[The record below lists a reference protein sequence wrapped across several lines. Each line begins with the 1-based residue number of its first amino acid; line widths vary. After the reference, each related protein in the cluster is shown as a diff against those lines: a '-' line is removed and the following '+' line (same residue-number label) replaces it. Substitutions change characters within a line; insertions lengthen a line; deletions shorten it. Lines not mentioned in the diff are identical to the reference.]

1 MRTLTQAQV
10 AQGQLGH
17 QQAVDV
23 LGQWRMRV
31 PRHTALVKDCLALLA
46 QCTSRLALTADPAEC
61 EALFR
66 WLRHVATVGDAKSLV
81 ELVVMT
87 EVTSTA
93 ERSAKAPCT
102 SKSFCQR
109 GAWQLTSLNQTVL

>member
-1 MRTLTQAQV
+1 LASARRACVLSTKQV
-10 AQGQLGH
+10 AQGLFGH
-17 QQAVDV
+17 QQAIDV

-31 PRHTALVKDCLALLA
+31 PRHTTLVKDCLALLA
-46 QCTSRLALTADPAEC
+46 KCTSRLALTADPAEC

-87 EVTSTA
+87 EVTSADPAPSSLPQEASRTA
-93 ERSAKAPCT
+93 ERTA
-102 SKSFCQR
+102 
-109 GAWQLTSLNQTVL
+109 